1 MDGEGDGKQNNCCK
15 INLFFSEMRKRGWAI
30 KGGRRILV
38 SGYNINL
45 SDYFAHTGQGRNK
58 VGGKKAEAADTVLT
72 KMYTL
77 Q

>member
-1 MDGEGDGKQNNCCK
+1 
-15 INLFFSEMRKRGWAI
+15 MRKRGWAI

>member
-1 MDGEGDGKQNNCCK
+1 M
-15 INLFFSEMRKRGWAI
+15 
-30 KGGRRILV
+30 GGQLREAAEYYIVR
-38 SGYNINL
+38 GYNINL
-45 SDYFAHTGQGRNK
+45 SDYSAPTGQGRNM

>member
-1 MDGEGDGKQNNCCK
+1 MASEGDGKQNNCCN
-15 INLFFSEMRKRGWAI
+15 INYYFWVEEEGVGAV

-45 SDYFAHTGQGRNK
+45 SDYSAPTGQGRNM

>member
-1 MDGEGDGKQNNCCK
+1 
-15 INLFFSEMRKRGWAI
+15 MRKKGWEI

-45 SDYFAHTGQGRNK
+45 SNYSAPTGQGRNK